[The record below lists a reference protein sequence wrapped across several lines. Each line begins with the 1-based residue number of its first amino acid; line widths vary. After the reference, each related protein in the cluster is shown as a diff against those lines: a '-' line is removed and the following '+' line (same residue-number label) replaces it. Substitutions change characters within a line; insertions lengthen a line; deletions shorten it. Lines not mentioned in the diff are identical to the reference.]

1 MLQVNFDV
9 HHLQL
14 GTKIPDTAAIVPP
27 DTVNYT
33 HYDNDAW
40 YALLM
45 VGLDFPATKDKP
57 YKAPYQHWA
66 VGSIHEDQFLSG
78 ECLINYEWTAAPYK
92 KGKHRVVFLIYREPD
107 KEELWKNWGNN
118 IEAPRTYFNTTK
130 FSTKYRLGD
139 PVAVNFFIA
148 DIKEDHKSRPIEAS
162 PHDC

>member
-92 KGKHRVVFLIYREPD
+92 KVILRRQERTLIPQNSARSIVLVIP
-107 KEELWKNWGNN
+107 WQ
-118 IEAPRTYFNTTK
+118 
-130 FSTKYRLGD
+130 
-139 PVAVNFFIA
+139 
-148 DIKEDHKSRPIEAS
+148 
-162 PHDC
+162 